1 MAMNLAHAASQV
13 VGASQPFGVLR
24 TWWSWLSSA
33 SQSVSSAMCG
43 FGGHD
48 PLLQLERG
56 RMFLR
61 CTTCGHET
69 PGWTTSARGPR
80 PRFGGDHARHRL
92 N

>member
-1 MAMNLAHAASQV
+1 MTTNLAQAASQV
-13 VGASQPFGVLR
+13 VGAVPPFIVVR
-24 TWWSWLSSA
+24 TWLSWASRSLSSA
-33 SQSVSSAMCG
+33 LCSI
-43 FGGHD
+43 GGHD
-48 PLLQLERG
+48 PLLQVEDG

>member
-1 MAMNLAHAASQV
+1 MSTNLAHAASQV
-13 VGASQPFGVLR
+13 VTDAQPFGVVR
-24 TWWSWLSSA
+24 TCWSWVSWA
-33 SQSVSSAMCG
+33 SQSLSSAMCG
-43 FGGHD
+43 FSGHD
-48 PLLQLERG
+48 PLLQVEGG

-80 PRFGGDHARHRL
+80 PRFGGDRARHRL